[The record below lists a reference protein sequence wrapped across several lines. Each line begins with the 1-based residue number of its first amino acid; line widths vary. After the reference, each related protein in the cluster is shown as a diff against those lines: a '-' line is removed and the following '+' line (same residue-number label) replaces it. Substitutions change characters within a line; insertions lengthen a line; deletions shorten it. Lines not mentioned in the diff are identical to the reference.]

1 MIENI
6 NNKLSCALRI
16 GLNSYDLSS
25 LTDMIS
31 FDLSQTNDLFEFAQ
45 ATWKIDTNIKPVEN
59 DNCAY
64 DLEVLFSV
72 VEGKSQ
78 PVAGFAAFSFD
89 KWSDENYILMPAAA
103 YNGNRFKSKLLE
115 YPPLA
120 VDDED
125 RGLDPEILITDIP
138 RLNQSGPS
146 KLQQLAKDLSTPCM
160 GLSIPSLSSGML
172 LLTEQKNSNGEYGYS
187 VIENPKHSKGSMVIS
202 IPGVREELRYAGC
215 KGITVP
221 SEDRGLC
228 VGQSESIKL
237 KCRIYIFDCSRTL
250 DLFDK
255 FVNVRKEVTGKVDL
269 INQIP
274 FSAAFEIQQKKYNK
288 ENWLEE
294 EGYYRVGVLE
304 RLNDYWQLGW
314 IGGGISTYPFLAKGD
329 STSKQRALKTL
340 DFMFSTQADT
350 GFLPG
355 TYAYGKPIGDGFG
368 NPGTEY
374 MVLIRKLADCLYFS
388 IKQLMFLENSEYSG
402 HVSQWKP
409 KVKKLADAFVNL
421 YRKQGQLGQFIDYK
435 TCEIIIGGSTSAAIA
450 PAGLALAGQYFED
463 SNYIRVA
470 RELAELFYERD
481 LSNGI
486 TTGGPGEICQCA
498 DSESAFGLLESF
510 VILYEV
516 TGDSDWIKKAEDA
529 AKLCFTWCVSY
540 DFEFPAYSTF
550 GKLEMRSAGTVWANV
565 QNKHSAP
572 GICTLSGDSLF
583 KLYRATSNPMY
594 LELIQEISH
603 NLTQYLSRADRHISN
618 LKPGWI
624 NERVELSDWDV
635 PTGEV
640 HCESSWCEV
649 SNMLTHVELPGIYV
663 QLDTGLICV
672 FDHLE
677 AEMVDCEGIGK
688 KLSIYNPTNFDAKVS
703 VFAENS
709 CDMNVPIGQN
719 DMCGLNCFDVPS
731 QQRVEISFPVGG
743 TVNEANIAKGSSVNR
758 EAYGQA

>member
-1 MIENI
+1 MIKNI
-6 NNKLSCALRI
+6 KNKLSCSVRV
-16 GLNSYDLSS
+16 GLNSYSQSS
-25 LTDMIS
+25 LADMIS
-31 FDLSQTNDLFEFAQ
+31 FDLSLSNCKIEFAE
-45 ATWKIDTNIKPVEN
+45 ALWKIDTDIKAVEE

-64 DLEVLFSV
+64 DLEVVFSAI
-72 VEGKSQ
+72 EGKSQ

-89 KWSDENYILMPAAA
+89 KWSDDNYILMPAAA
-103 YNGNRFKSKLLE
+103 YNGNRFKSKPLE

-125 RGLDPEILITDIP
+125 RGLEPEILITDIP
-138 RLNQSGPS
+138 RLNTKGAS

-160 GLSIPSLSSGML
+160 GLSVPSLSSGML
-172 LLTEQKNSNGEYGYS
+172 LLTEQKNCNGEYGYS
-187 VIENPKHSKGSMVIS
+187 VIENSEHSKGSMVIS
-202 IPGVREELRYAGC
+202 VPGVREELRYAGC

-221 SEDRGLC
+221 SEDRGIC
-228 VGQSESIKL
+228 VGQGESIKL

-255 FVNVRKEVTGKVDL
+255 FVNVRKEVTGKFDL

-288 ENWLEE
+288 ENWYEK

-304 RLNDYWQLGW
+304 RPNDYWQLGW
-314 IGGGISTYPFLAKGD
+314 IGGGISTYPFLVRGD
-329 STSKQRALKTL
+329 STSKERALKTL
-340 DFMFSTQADT
+340 DFMFSTQVDT

-368 NPGTEY
+368 NPGTENL
-374 MVLIRKLADCLYFS
+374 VLIRKLSDCLYFA
-388 IKQLMFLENSEYSG
+388 IKQLMLLENKEYYG
-402 HVSQWKP
+402 RIAQWKA
-409 KVKKLADAFVNL
+409 KAKKLADAFVDLFEKN
-421 YRKQGQLGQFIDYK
+421 GQVGQFIDYK
-435 TCEIIIGGSTSAAIA
+435 TCQILIGGSTSAAIA
-450 PAGLALAGQYFED
+450 PAGLALAGQFFKD
-463 SNYIRVA
+463 PIYIQVA
-470 RELAELFYERD
+470 EKLANLYYQRD
-481 LSNGI
+481 LAKGI
-486 TTGGPGEICQCA
+486 TTGAPGEICQCA

-510 VILYEV
+510 VVLYEV
-516 TGDSDWIKKAEDA
+516 TGDSQWLKKAEDA

-540 DFEFPAYSTF
+540 DFDFPKHSTF
-550 GKLEMRSAGTVWANV
+550 GKLAMKSTGTVWANV

-583 KLYRATSNPMY
+583 KLYRATGNLIY

-603 NLTQYLSRADRHISN
+603 NLTQYLSRSDRHISN

-649 SNMLTHVELPGIYV
+649 SNMLSYAELPSIYV
-663 QLDTGLICV
+663 QIDTGLLCV

-677 AEMVDCEGIGK
+677 AQMLDCEGTQK
-688 KLSIYNPTNFDAKVS
+688 KLSIYNPTQFDAKVS

-709 CDMNVPIGQN
+709 YNTNVPIGQN
-719 DMCGLNCFDVPS
+719 FMSALECLDVPS
-731 QQRVEISFPVGG
+731 RQTVEVFYPTSRIVEETCS
-743 TVNEANIAKGSSVNR
+743 AMSSNVTR
-758 EAYGQA
+758 EVCEQV